1 MSIHPRR
8 AEADCD
14 TLRVG
19 LTAHVGIK
27 NPKVSVSFYRGFPLS
42 FLFSNSKNPAIE
54 TVARRIGRKTIGL
67 SHPKRG
73 GRGIVVGAAVASLA
87 VAGTLAAGAPAASA
101 STARASISRLA
112 NCSWHPLSLIN
123 GWRSEQSVF
132 NSGNPSYCVTS
143 NGMVYLSGSLAQPGG
158 GSDEVAVLPAAARPA
173 SNLYLSVYT
182 FGGTTGVLFIST
194 AGDIEAFSGAAGG
207 GDTAFTSLAGIS
219 FPGTTV
225 AQQPLSLLNGWQSA
239 QSQFGTGD
247 PSYSVTSDQ
256 VVHLSGSL
264 NGSQITPGLSG
275 FPGISANSPE
285 KFAVLP
291 PGDGPAA
298 CSSTET
304 YTFGGVPG
312 VLAFEPSG
320 ELDAYAT
327 GLSIYNTPSAGYTSL
342 ASISFPEASW
352 APSTQAL
359 TLNAGWSASIDSG
372 CANSN
377 FVGPGYTLI
386 GGVVYLSGDMISS
399 GSPNGTFATLPLAA
413 RPTHTLYL
421 TMNEGP
427 ADPAS
432 LEIDP
437 NGNMTVFASGAAT
450 GVNSLT
456 GLSYQVSS

>member
-1 MSIHPRR
+1 
-8 AEADCD
+8 
-14 TLRVG
+14 LR
-19 LTAHVGIK
+19 
-27 NPKVSVSFYRGFPLS
+27 FLS
-42 FLFSNSKNPAIE
+42 SNSNNPAIE
-54 TVARRIGRKTIGL
+54 TVAHRIGRKTIGL
-67 SHPKRG
+67 SHPKRA

-87 VAGTLAAGAPAASA
+87 VAGALAASA
-101 STARASISRLA
+101 STASASTARGILA
-112 NCSWHPLSLIN
+112 SCSWHPLSLMN
-123 GWRSEQSVF
+123 GWQSEQSVY

-143 NGMVYLSGSLAQPGG
+143 DGMVYLSGSLAQPGG
-158 GSDEVAVLPAAARPA
+158 GSDEVAVLPAAAAPA

-182 FGGTTGVLFIST
+182 FGGTTGVLYINTS
-194 AGDIEAFSGAAGG
+194 GEILAFSGAAGG

-225 AQQPLSLLNGWQSA
+225 AQQPLPLLNGWQSA
-239 QSQFGTGD
+239 QSQYGTGN

-264 NGSQITPGLSG
+264 NGSQITPGLGDS
-275 FPGISANSPE
+275 PGISANSAE

-291 PGDGPAA
+291 SGAVPAN

-327 GLSIYNTPSAGYTSL
+327 GLSVYNTPSAEYTSL
-342 ASISFPEASW
+342 AGISFPEASW
-352 APSTQAL
+352 APSTHAL
-359 TLNAGWSASIDSG
+359 TLNAGWSALIDSG
-372 CANSN
+372 CDNN
-377 FVGPGYTLI
+377 IFVDPGYTLI
-386 GGVVYLSGDMISS
+386 DGVVYLSGDMTSS
-399 GSPNGTFATLPLAA
+399 DSPNGTFATLPQAA

-421 TMNEGP
+421 TLNEGP

-437 NGNMTVFASGAAT
+437 DGNMTVFASGAFT

>member
-1 MSIHPRR
+1 MR
-8 AEADCD
+8 
-14 TLRVG
+14 
-19 LTAHVGIK
+19 
-27 NPKVSVSFYRGFPLS
+27 FLS
-42 FLFSNSKNPAIE
+42 SNSSNPAIE
-54 TVARRIGRKTIGL
+54 TVAHRTGRKTIGL
-67 SHPKRG
+67 SHPRRA
-73 GRGIVVGAAVASLA
+73 GRGIAVGAAVASLA
-87 VAGTLAAGAPAASA
+87 VAGALAASASAASA
-101 STARASISRLA
+101 STTRAEGRLA
-112 NCSWHPLSLIN
+112 SCSWQPLSLIN
-123 GWRSEQSVF
+123 GWRSEQSVYD
-132 NSGNPSYCVTS
+132 SGNPSYCVTS
-143 NGMVYLSGSLAQPGG
+143 DGMVYLSGSLAQPGG
-158 GSDEVAVLPAAARPA
+158 GSDEVAVLPAAAAPA

-182 FGGTTGVLFIST
+182 YGGTTGVLYIST
-194 AGDIEAFSGAAGG
+194 SGEILAYSGASGG

-225 AQQPLSLLNGWQSA
+225 AQQSLPLLNGWQSA
-239 QSQFGTGD
+239 QSEYGTGN

-275 FPGISANSPE
+275 EPGISANSPE

-291 PGDGPAA
+291 SGAVPAA

-304 YTFGGVPG
+304 YTYGGVHG

-327 GLSIYNTPSAGYTSL
+327 GQGIYNTPSAEYTSL
-342 ASISFPEASW
+342 AGISFPEASW
-352 APSTQAL
+352 APSTQSL

-372 CANSN
+372 CANSD

-386 GGVVYLSGDMISS
+386 NGVVYLSGDMISS
-399 GSPNGTFATLPLAA
+399 GSPNGTFATLPQAA

-421 TMNEGP
+421 TLNEGP

-437 NGNMTVFASGAAT
+437 DGNMTVFASGAVS

>member
-1 MSIHPRR
+1 MRFLSI
-8 AEADCD
+8 
-14 TLRVG
+14 
-19 LTAHVGIK
+19 
-27 NPKVSVSFYRGFPLS
+27 
-42 FLFSNSKNPAIE
+42 NSSNPAIE
-54 TVARRIGRKTIGL
+54 TEAHRIGRKTIGL
-67 SHPKRG
+67 SHPKRA

-87 VAGTLAAGAPAASA
+87 VAGALAASASAASA
-101 STARASISRLA
+101 STARAVGTRAS
-112 NCSWHPLSLIN
+112 CSWQPLSLIN
-123 GWRSEQSVF
+123 GWRSEQSVYD
-132 NSGNPSYCVTS
+132 SGNPSYCVTS
-143 NGMVYLSGSLAQPGG
+143 DGTVYLSGSLAQPGG
-158 GSDEVAVLPAAARPA
+158 GSDEVAVLPAAAAPA
-173 SNLYLSVYT
+173 SNVYLSVYT
-182 FGGTTGVLFIST
+182 FGGTTGVLYIST
-194 AGDIEAFSGAAGG
+194 SGEILAYSGASGG

-225 AQQPLSLLNGWQSA
+225 AQQPLPLLNGWQSA
-239 QSQFGTGD
+239 QSEYGTGN

-264 NGSQITPGLSG
+264 NGSQITPGLNG
-275 FPGISANSPE
+275 EPGISANSPE

-291 PGDGPAA
+291 SGAVPAA

-304 YTFGGVPG
+304 YTYGGVHG

-327 GLSIYNTPSAGYTSL
+327 GQGIYNTPSAEYTSL

-372 CANSN
+372 CANSD

-386 GGVVYLSGDMISS
+386 DGVVYLSGDMISS
-399 GSPNGTFATLPLAA
+399 GSPNGTFATLPQAA

-421 TMNEGP
+421 TLNEGP

-437 NGNMTVFASGAAT
+437 NGNMTVFASGAVS

>member
-1 MSIHPRR
+1 
-8 AEADCD
+8 
-14 TLRVG
+14 LR
-19 LTAHVGIK
+19 
-27 NPKVSVSFYRGFPLS
+27 FLS
-42 FLFSNSKNPAIE
+42 S
-54 TVARRIGRKTIGL
+54 TVTHSIGRKTIGL
-67 SHPKRG
+67 GRPKRA

-87 VAGTLAAGAPAASA
+87 VAGALAGGASAASA
-101 STARASISRLA
+101 STARAVLA
-112 NCSWHPLSLIN
+112 SCSWHPLSLLN
-123 GWRSEQSVF
+123 GWQSEQSVYD
-132 NSGNPSYCVTS
+132 SGNPSYCVTS
-143 NGMVYLSGSLAQPGG
+143 DGMVYLSGSLAQPGG
-158 GSDEVAVLPAAARPA
+158 GSDEVAVLPAAAAPA

-182 FGGTTGVLFIST
+182 YGGTTGVLYIST
-194 AGDIEAFSGAAGG
+194 AGEILAYSGASGG
-207 GDTAFTSLAGIS
+207 GATAFTSLAGIS

-225 AQQPLSLLNGWQSA
+225 AQQSLPLLNGWQSA
-239 QSQFGTGD
+239 QGEYGTGN

-264 NGSQITPGLSG
+264 NGSEITPGLSG
-275 FPGISANSPE
+275 DPGISANSPE

-291 PGDGPAA
+291 SGAVPAA

-304 YTFGGVPG
+304 YTYGGVHG

-327 GLSIYNTPSAGYTSL
+327 GLSIYNTPSAEYTSL
-342 ASISFPEASW
+342 AGISFPEASW

-359 TLNAGWSASIDSG
+359 TLDAGWSASIDSG
-372 CANSN
+372 CANSD

-386 GGVVYLSGDMISS
+386 DGVVYLSGDMISS
-399 GSPNGTFATLPLAA
+399 GSPNGTFATLPQAA
-413 RPTHTLYL
+413 RPAHTLYL
-421 TMNEGP
+421 TLNEGP

-437 NGNMTVFASGAAT
+437 DGNLTVFASGAVS

>member
-1 MSIHPRR
+1 
-8 AEADCD
+8 
-14 TLRVG
+14 
-19 LTAHVGIK
+19 
-27 NPKVSVSFYRGFPLS
+27 
-42 FLFSNSKNPAIE
+42 
-54 TVARRIGRKTIGL
+54 
-67 SHPKRG
+67 
-73 GRGIVVGAAVASLA
+73 
-87 VAGTLAAGAPAASA
+87 
-101 STARASISRLA
+101 
-112 NCSWHPLSLIN
+112 
-123 GWRSEQSVF
+123 
-132 NSGNPSYCVTS
+132 
-143 NGMVYLSGSLAQPGG
+143 MVYLSGSLAQPGG
-158 GSDEVAVLPAAARPA
+158 GSAEVAVLPAAARPA

-194 AGDIEAFSGAAGG
+194 AGDILAFSGAAGG

-275 FPGISANSPE
+275 SPGISANSPE

-291 PGDGPAA
+291 SGAVPAA

-327 GLSIYNTPSAGYTSL
+327 GLHIYNTPSAGYTSL
-342 ASISFPEASW
+342 ASISFPEAAW

-437 NGNMTVFASGAAT
+437 NGNMTVFASGAAS

>member
-1 MSIHPRR
+1 
-8 AEADCD
+8 
-14 TLRVG
+14 
-19 LTAHVGIK
+19 
-27 NPKVSVSFYRGFPLS
+27 
-42 FLFSNSKNPAIE
+42 
-54 TVARRIGRKTIGL
+54 
-67 SHPKRG
+67 
-73 GRGIVVGAAVASLA
+73 
-87 VAGTLAAGAPAASA
+87 
-101 STARASISRLA
+101 
-112 NCSWHPLSLIN
+112 
-123 GWRSEQSVF
+123 
-132 NSGNPSYCVTS
+132 
-143 NGMVYLSGSLAQPGG
+143 MVYLSGSLAQPGG

-239 QSQFGTGD
+239 QSQFGTGN

-291 PGDGPAA
+291 SGAVPAA

-421 TMNEGP
+421 TLNEGP